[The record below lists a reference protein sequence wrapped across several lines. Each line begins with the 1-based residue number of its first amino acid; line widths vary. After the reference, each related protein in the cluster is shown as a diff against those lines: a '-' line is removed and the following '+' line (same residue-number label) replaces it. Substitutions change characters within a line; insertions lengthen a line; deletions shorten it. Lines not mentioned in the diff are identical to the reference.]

1 MRPSSFFVGAGRR
14 VPVMWVLAVD
24 CPLAV
29 DGGGA
34 VLVGWMVIVYSII
47 HCHHP
52 LSVFS
57 NHDHVSLSNHASHSV
72 LLFMSVKSA
81 SSE

>member
-14 VPVMWVLAVD
+14 VPVMWVLAID

-34 VLVGWMVIVYSII
+34 VLVGWVVIGMWVVVVVRPFAYGKQPHELGHVIVSDM
-47 HCHHP
+47 
-52 LSVFS
+52 VT
-57 NHDHVSLSNHASHSV
+57 
-72 LLFMSVKSA
+72 M
-81 SSE
+81 